1 VIFFWQ
7 GYLKLGDREGV
18 INDDDFEKLKREL
31 IFERVSKAIEK
42 DPKNWTSQLE
52 DLGFQWFDDEDDQ
65 EEVEEELAK
74 PENVNQEFLVG
85 YFEGYINLSD
95 QVLYSFFAEKNSS
108 TPNYPLIRKYFKK
121 GNENLRRLLI
131 YGLEKTPTD
140 IDLLND
146 LGFFSEFR
154 NILGDLIQFY
164 LKACKEEKD
173 MSKFEEL
180 VRDFY
185 YYTEPDGFDALYEIE
200 HQIPP
205 ESDKRKIIEKTR
217 QELELESESIKF

>member
-1 VIFFWQ
+1 
-7 GYLKLGDREGV
+7 
-18 INDDDFEKLKREL
+18 
-31 IFERVSKAIEK
+31 
-42 DPKNWTSQLE
+42 
-52 DLGFQWFDDEDDQ
+52 
-65 EEVEEELAK
+65 
-74 PENVNQEFLVG
+74 
-85 YFEGYINLSD
+85 
-95 QVLYSFFAEKNSS
+95 
-108 TPNYPLIRKYFKK
+108 
-121 GNENLRRLLI
+121 LI

-185 YYTEPDGFDALYEIE
+185 YNTEPDGFDALYELE
-200 HQIPP
+200 QQIPP

-217 QELELESESIKF
+217 QELELESEPIKF